1 MSLAPTL
8 RTSKTDQILY
18 NPIKSAAGDGKGGRS
33 SIKIRNAATP
43 GSLLKVWEG
52 TLDIGGSSSSGT
64 TNPSYG
70 GKKDSVTNTIEC

>member
-52 TLDIGGSSSSGT
+52 TLDIGGSSSGT
-64 TNPSYG
+64 NNSSYG
-70 GKKDSVTNTIEC
+70 GKKDSAANTIEC